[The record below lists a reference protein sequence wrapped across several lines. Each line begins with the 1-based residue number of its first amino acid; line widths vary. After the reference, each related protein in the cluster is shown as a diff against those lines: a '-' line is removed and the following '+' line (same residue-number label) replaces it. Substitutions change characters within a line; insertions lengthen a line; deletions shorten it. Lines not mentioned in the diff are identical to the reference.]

1 MTWSDYLPSWPL
13 EISPALWLALTLVVA
28 VLVGEAL
35 VRHLKLP
42 RIVGYI
48 GIGLLL
54 GPGGFG
60 LIPQLPAA
68 EWRLVIDLA
77 LGILLFELG
86 SKANL
91 RWLKANPWILV
102 TSLLEAGAT
111 FSAVFLLLAWYG
123 ITGATAAVVAS
134 IMIVTSPA
142 IVVRIITESR
152 AQGQVTDRL
161 LLMTALNCIY
171 AVIFHKLAVAAMHG
185 AAGSSFMHAA
195 LQPLYLIGGSA
206 LLAWLF
212 GMTFERIHHYLGRHE
227 ETFSF
232 ILFGMIAFATI
243 MASTL
248 KLSPIVVLLAAGL
261 ITRYHRQRPRT
272 FPPHFGS
279 AGAVL
284 VVLMFIANGLAADL
298 GGLRDSFLLVFLLI
312 GVRAMAKV
320 LAVLSLAHQSGMS
333 LRQGVALG
341 VTLMPMSS
349 VALLLTLETGAAFP
363 DFRSGLGLALMSC
376 IVILELVGPIL
387 VQAALRRAGE
397 MPESKPESKS

>member
-1 MTWSDYLPSWPL
+1 MTWSDYLPIWPL
-13 EISPALWLALTLVVA
+13 AITPALWIALTLVVA

-35 VRHLKLP
+35 VRHLRLP
-42 RIVGYI
+42 RIVGYV
-48 GIGLLL
+48 GVGLLL
-54 GPGGFG
+54 GPHAFG
-60 LIPQLPAA
+60 LIPEVPLT

-86 SKANL
+86 SKVNL
-91 RWLKANPWILV
+91 HWLKTNRWIAGA
-102 TSLLEAGAT
+102 SLLEAAAT
-111 FSAVFLLLAWYG
+111 FFLVFALLVWMD
-123 ITGATAAVVAS
+123 TPGATAAVVAA
-134 IMIVTSPA
+134 ILIATSPA
-142 IVVRIITESR
+142 IVVRTITESR

-171 AVIFHKLAVAAMHG
+171 AVILHKLTVAAMHG
-185 AAGSSFMHAA
+185 VAGTSAVHTI

-212 GMTFERIHHYLGRHE
+212 GFTFERIHHYLGHHE

-248 KLSPIVVLLAAGL
+248 KLSPVLVLLAAGL

-284 VVLMFIANGLAADL
+284 VVLMFIANGLAGNL
-298 GGLRDSFLLVFLLI
+298 SGLRESFLLVWLLI
-312 GVRAMAKV
+312 GVRAIAKISSV
-320 LAVLSLAHQSGMS
+320 LALAHHSGLSLV
-333 LRQGVALG
+333 QGSALG
-341 VTLMPMSS
+341 VALMPMSS
-349 VALLLTLETGAAFP
+349 VTLLLTLETSAAFP
-363 DFRSGLGLALMSC
+363 TFASGFGLTLMSC
-376 IVILELVGPIL
+376 IVILELIGPIL
-387 VQAALRRAGE
+387 VQVSLRRAGE
-397 MPESKPESKS
+397 TPETSQR

>member
-1 MTWSDYLPSWPL
+1 MTWSDYLPVWPL
-13 EISPALWLALTLVVA
+13 VISPALWIALTLVVA

-35 VRHLKLP
+35 VRHLRLP

-48 GIGLLL
+48 GVGLLL
-54 GPGGFG
+54 GPGALG
-60 LIPQLPAA
+60 LIPELPTA

-86 SKANL
+86 SKVNL
-91 RWLKANPWILV
+91 RWLMVNRWIAAA
-102 TSLLEAGAT
+102 SLLEAGAT
-111 FSAVFLLLAWYG
+111 FTVVFALLTWFG
-123 ITGATAAVVAS
+123 ITGAMAAVAAA
-134 IMIVTSPA
+134 IMIATSPA
-142 IVVRIITESR
+142 IVVRTITESR

-171 AVIFHKLAVAAMHG
+171 AVIFHKLTMAAMHG
-185 AAGSSFMHAA
+185 AAGTSVIHTI

-212 GMTFERIHHYLGRHE
+212 GIAFERIHHYLGHHE

-248 KLSPIVVLLAAGL
+248 KLSPVLVLLAAGL
-261 ITRYHRQRPRT
+261 ITRYRRRRPRT

-298 GGLRDSFLLVFLLI
+298 GGLRESFLLVWLLI

-320 LAVLSLAHQSGMS
+320 ASVLALAHHSGMS
-333 LRQGVALG
+333 LRQGMALG
-341 VTLMPMSS
+341 TALIPMSS

-363 DFRSGLGLALMSC
+363 AFASGLGLALMSC
-376 IVILELVGPIL
+376 IVILELAGPIL
-387 VQAALRRAGE
+387 VQMALRRAGE
-397 MPESKPESKS
+397 TPENQPEARS